1 MSRKLFTVYWSL
13 FSDRVLPLFLV
24 VCISWLSTNFV
35 QGAEIDGCKGKPAL
49 SVGKVGGHVAFAVSD
64 KEQQFQRLCDSYLD
78 FVFKFSPHHATSS
91 GIHTYDDK
99 LVDYSAENVQNRIA
113 ELKKLLKAFEE
124 LDFDQL
130 SRDSQIDWNLVV
142 GDINSQLL
150 DLTEVQNW
158 KKNPDMYSSAA
169 TEGVFVLIQRDFAPI
184 EERLK
189 SVIAREEQIP
199 QSLEN
204 GKKNLDLQLV
214 PEIYTKVAL
223 EQLPGSIDFFKTTL
237 PDYFKKVKDKELKA
251 RFESSNREAVDA
263 LTAYQGYLTEKVSGK
278 CKGDFALGAD
288 LYTRKLLHE
297 EFVSEPLDSL
307 LARGK
312 EELSRLQKE
321 FKECAR
327 QIDSSGD
334 PVKIFTSIS
343 SDHPKPDQLIT
354 GVKSVLDDIREFCI
368 NKPVCTIPGEER
380 PLVEETPPFN
390 RALSFASM
398 DTPGPFEKKAKEAY
412 YYVTLP
418 ERNWSK
424 EKTEEHMRSFSKQD
438 LLNTS
443 VHEAYPGHYVQFL
456 WVNKAPSKVRKV
468 LGCMSNAEG
477 WAHYTEKM
485 MVDEGFSGNDPKL
498 RITQVH
504 DALLRVCRYIVGIS
518 MHTKGMT
525 MDEGIKVFVDEGFQE
540 KANGERE
547 TKRGTMDPTYLVYT
561 MGKLDILA
569 LRDDYRKKK
578 GESFSIRDFHD
589 AFLKEGYPPLSMV
602 RAQLLDLPVTKYS
615 NTGTSR

>member
-1 MSRKLFTVYWSL
+1 MAGLSL
-13 FSDRVLPLFLV
+13 FSDRVTKRSLLFLGV
-24 VCISWLSTNFV
+24 YLASFSWLSTGV
-35 QGAEIDGCKGKPAL
+35 LQATEIGGCKGKPAL
-49 SVGKVGGHVAFAVSD
+49 SNAKSVRFVATANE
-64 KEQQFQRLCDSYLD
+64 KEEQFQKLCDAYLN
-78 FVFKFSPHHATSS
+78 FVFKCSPPHATSA
-91 GIHTYDDK
+91 GIHTYDHK
-99 LVDYSAENVQNRIA
+99 LTDHSAEAIQIKTD
-113 ELKKLLKAFEE
+113 ELKKLLSSFEE

-184 EERLK
+184 DERLK

-237 PDYFKKVKDKELKA
+237 PDYFKDVADKELKA
-251 RFESSNREAVDA
+251 RFETSNKKAVVA
-263 LTAYQGYLTEKVSGK
+263 LTDYQRYLTEKVSGK
-278 CKGDFALGAD
+278 CKGNFALGAD
-288 LYTRKLLHE
+288 LYARKLLHE

-312 EELSRLQKE
+312 EELARLQNE

-327 QIDSSGD
+327 QIDPSGD
-334 PVKIFTSIS
+334 PLKVFTSIS
-343 SDHPKPDQLIT
+343 SNHPKPDQLIS

-418 ERNWSK
+418 EPDWSK
-424 EKTEEHMRSFSKQD
+424 ERPKSTCAPFRS
-438 LLNTS
+438 
-443 VHEAYPGHYVQFL
+443 
-456 WVNKAPSKVRKV
+456 
-468 LGCMSNAEG
+468 
-477 WAHYTEKM
+477 
-485 MVDEGFSGNDPKL
+485 
-498 RITQVH
+498 RI
-504 DALLRVCRYIVGIS
+504 Y
-518 MHTKGMT
+518 
-525 MDEGIKVFVDEGFQE
+525 
-540 KANGERE
+540 
-547 TKRGTMDPTYLVYT
+547 
-561 MGKLDILA
+561 
-569 LRDDYRKKK
+569 
-578 GESFSIRDFHD
+578 
-589 AFLKEGYPPLSMV
+589 
-602 RAQLLDLPVTKYS
+602 
-615 NTGTSR
+615 

>member
-1 MSRKLFTVYWSL
+1 MLASF
-13 FSDRVLPLFLV
+13 
-24 VCISWLSTNFV
+24 
-35 QGAEIDGCKGKPAL
+35 
-49 SVGKVGGHVAFAVSD
+49 
-64 KEQQFQRLCDSYLD
+64 
-78 FVFKFSPHHATSS
+78 
-91 GIHTYDDK
+91 
-99 LVDYSAENVQNRIA
+99 A
-113 ELKKLLKAFEE
+113 ELPFEN
-124 LDFDQL
+124 L

-142 GDINSQLL
+142 GDINAQLL
-150 DLTEVQNW
+150 DLTEVEPW

-189 SVIAREEQIP
+189 SVIAREQQIP
-199 QSLEN
+199 KSLEN
-204 GKKNLDLQLV
+204 GKKNLDLQLI
-214 PEIYTKVAL
+214 PEIYTNVAL

-237 PDYFKKVKDKELKA
+237 PDYFKNVSDEELKT
-251 RFESSNREAVDA
+251 RFESANQKAVDA
-263 LTAYQGYLTEKVSGK
+263 LRDYQTYLEEKVSGK
-278 CKGDFALGAD
+278 CEGKFALGAD
-288 LYTRKLLHE
+288 LYARKLLHE

-312 EELSRLQKE
+312 VELARLQNE
-321 FKECAR
+321 FKECAH
-327 QIDSSGD
+327 QIDPAGD
-334 PVKIFTSIS
+334 PIKVFTSIS
-343 SDHPKPDQLIT
+343 SDHPEPDQLIS
-354 GVKSVLDDIREFCI
+354 GVKSVLDDIRKFCV

-398 DTPGPFEKKAKEAY
+398 DTPGPFEEKAKEAY

-418 ERNWSK
+418 EATWSK

-485 MVDEGFSGNDPKL
+485 MVDEGFSDNDPKL

-518 MHTKGMT
+518 MHTRGMT
-525 MDEGIKVFVDEGFQE
+525 MDEGIKLFVDEGYQE
-540 KANGERE
+540 RANGERE

-569 LRDDYRKKK
+569 LREDYRKKK
-578 GESFSIRDFHD
+578 GESFSICDFHD

-615 NTGTSR
+615 NSGTSR